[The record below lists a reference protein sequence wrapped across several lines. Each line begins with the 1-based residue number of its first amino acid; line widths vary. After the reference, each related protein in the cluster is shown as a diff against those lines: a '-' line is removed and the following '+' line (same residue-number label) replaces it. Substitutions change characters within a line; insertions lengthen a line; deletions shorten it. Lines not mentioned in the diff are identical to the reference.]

1 MQKENLFWCFPM
13 LLFCVLFVCFVLY
26 GMCLTISTLS
36 VWKLS
41 LFYSIIISLKKLSD
55 ITTST
60 LLQRTFYHFFQD
72 YIDAFEKLIRLNL
85 KDVQTREVIHVLID
99 CCIQVHE
106 EIIIMMISVV
116 LTLVPW
122 LLIHNDV
129 LYSFLS
135 TLDVLQEKMY
145 NPYYAFLGQ
154 KFCENSRS
162 YQVHYLLRLSL
173 LFMKRSKKIINE
185 SF

>member
-1 MQKENLFWCFPM
+1 M

-36 VWKLS
+36 VWKSS

-60 LLQRTFYHFFQD
+60 LLQRMFCHFFQD

-106 EIIIMMISVV
+106 
-116 LTLVPW
+116 
-122 LLIHNDV
+122 
-129 LYSFLS
+129 
-135 TLDVLQEKMY
+135 
-145 NPYYAFLGQ
+145 
-154 KFCENSRS
+154 
-162 YQVHYLLRLSL
+162 
-173 LFMKRSKKIINE
+173 
-185 SF
+185 

>member
-1 MQKENLFWCFPM
+1 M

-60 LLQRTFYHFFQD
+60 LLQRKFYHFFQD

-106 EIIIMMISVV
+106 
-116 LTLVPW
+116 
-122 LLIHNDV
+122 
-129 LYSFLS
+129 
-135 TLDVLQEKMY
+135 
-145 NPYYAFLGQ
+145 
-154 KFCENSRS
+154 
-162 YQVHYLLRLSL
+162 
-173 LFMKRSKKIINE
+173 
-185 SF
+185 